1 MRHLVIKIG
10 AQPIDSYWVAA
21 VYCRHETHKNDR
33 QKHRLKINMTQK
45 ALPKTDTG
53 SSTRRGNTAGIPTY
67 KASHHERQ
75 QLTIKYLNK
84 LSVEGKLSI
93 YVHSVHPINF
103 MPDETKFKLTE
114 SLPGGPTRPF
124 TTDRLKS
131 TRKDN
136 EEALTSQLR
145 QMLVN
150 DSEQGLLES
159 KEDKPEGG
167 VNYTPTAVSPSA
179 LFGFIGRSEV
189 IAAYKD
195 ERMINASGAIKPYAD
210 QMVYLA
216 FFSALHEEGLAE
228 DFLNELAALNDKDSK
243 MLEDFIKFN
252 E

>member
-1 MRHLVIKIG
+1 
-10 AQPIDSYWVAA
+10 
-21 VYCRHETHKNDR
+21 
-33 QKHRLKINMTQK
+33 MTQK

-53 SSTRRGNTAGIPTY
+53 SSTRRGNTGLISTY

-84 LSVEGKLSI
+84 LSEKGKLFV

-103 MPDETKFKLTE
+103 MPGEAKYNPKKLG
-114 SLPGGPTRPF
+114 STRPF
-124 TTDRLKS
+124 TTETHKS

-159 KEDKPEGG
+159 KADKPEGG

-179 LFGFIGRSEV
+179 LFGFIGRGEV
-189 IAAYKD
+189 MAAYKD

-210 QMVYLA
+210 QMVYLS

-228 DFLNELAALNDKDSK
+228 DFLNELAALNAKDSK